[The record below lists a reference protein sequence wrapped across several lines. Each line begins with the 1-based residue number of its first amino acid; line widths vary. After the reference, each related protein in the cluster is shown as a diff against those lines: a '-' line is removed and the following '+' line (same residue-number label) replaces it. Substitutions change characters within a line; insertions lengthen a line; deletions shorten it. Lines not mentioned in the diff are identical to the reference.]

1 MWLEG
6 APPSCQA
13 VAELQH
19 LLLRILTGPNAGAE
33 ARLSG
38 KTIIGSSSAADITI
52 SDPELAAEHFALQ
65 VDGDAV
71 VIMVGD
77 APVTIGGESRSNG
90 TFRIALFDLIKFGTT
105 CCAVGREGAAW
116 PAFSPADLL
125 PPAPPAPPPETP
137 PAEETPAPEA
147 AAAPVE
153 AQAPPAPP
161 RRTRQ
166 PVLAI
171 AAVVIVLLL
180 LGGGYALLAGFGSGA
195 IATVKGTTAQDIV
208 TAQQAHG
215 VTIRPDGREGV
226 VAEGFVPSGEQQR
239 RLRQAL
245 LDAEIPIKYRV
256 VSLEQQVSAV
266 RTIVAAAGAPLAVEA
281 DEKSGKIILDGFL
294 PEMTHID
301 TLLRVLRR
309 DIADL
314 RPIETRIVTP
324 AMVRDGVRARL
335 AEAGLDGLTNVE
347 MKGQAA
353 RITGAL
359 SDEGRAAT
367 RRIAEDLTKRWSP
380 MVKVEDAT
388 TIAAMAPA
396 PVPVEPAPAPAPAP
410 APKTE
415 AVTIR
420 SSAPPAKIVIIV
432 GGKDGFV
439 RDDAGRRYE
448 IGDKL
453 ANGEVIEEI
462 RVEEI
467 VTSRDGVKYRYTFGG
482 GR

>member
-1 MWLEG
+1 M
-6 APPSCQA
+6 
-13 VAELQH
+13 QH

-38 KTIIGSSSAADITI
+38 KTIVGSSSAADITI
-52 SDPELAAEHFALQ
+52 ADPELAAEHFALQ
-65 VDGDAV
+65 VEGDSLSITVAET
-71 VIMVGD
+71 
-77 APVTIGGESRSNG
+77 PVTIGGERLSNG
-90 TFRIALFDLIKFGTT
+90 TFRIAPFDLIKFGTT
-105 CCAVGREGAAW
+105 CCAVGPEGAVW
-116 PAFSPADLL
+116 PSFSAADLL
-125 PPAPPAPPPETP
+125 PPAPLPPSPPETP
-137 PAEETPAPEA
+137 PVEGAPALEA
-147 AAAPVE
+147 AAVSLDAP
-153 AQAPPAPP
+153 ARPPASP
-161 RRTRQ
+161 RTRR
-166 PVLAI
+166 PILA
-171 AAVVIVLLL
+171 AAAIVILLIL
-180 LGGGYALLAGFGSGA
+180 LGGGYAWLAGYGSGA
-195 IATVKGTTAQDIV
+195 IATSKGTTAEDIV
-208 TAQQAHG
+208 GAQQAHG
-215 VTIRPDGREGV
+215 VTIRPDGREGLI
-226 VAEGFVPSGEQQR
+226 AEGFVVSGEQQR

-245 LDAEIPIKYRV
+245 LDAEIRIKYRV

-294 PEMTHID
+294 PEMAHAD
-301 TLLRVLRR
+301 TLQRALRR

-314 RPIETRIVTP
+314 RPIETRIVTS
-324 AMVRDGVRARL
+324 ATVREDIRARL
-335 AEAGLDGLTNVE
+335 AAAGLDGAANVE

-353 RITGAL
+353 RITGSL
-359 SDEGRAAT
+359 TEEGRATT
-367 RRIAEDLTKRWSP
+367 RRIAEELTKRWSP
-380 MVKVEDAT
+380 MIKVEDAT
-388 TIAAMAPA
+388 TAAVQAPPA
-396 PVPVEPAPAPAPAP
+396 SPIVPAPAAPALV
-410 APKTE
+410 PKSE

-420 SSAPPAKIVIIV
+420 SSAPPARIVIIV

>member
-1 MWLEG
+1 
-6 APPSCQA
+6 

-38 KTIIGSSSAADITI
+38 RTIVGSSSAADITI
-52 SDPELAAEHFALQ
+52 ADPELAPEHFALQ

-71 VIMVGD
+71 SIAVGD
-77 APVTIGGESRSNG
+77 TPVTIGSEARSNG

-105 CCAVGREGAAW
+105 CCAVGPEGAAW

-125 PPAPPAPPPETP
+125 PPAPPPPPEAP
-137 PAEETPAPEA
+137 PAEESVAAEA
-147 AAAPVE
+147 AAPAAAEEAP
-153 AQAPPAPP
+153 AAAP
-161 RRTRQ
+161 RRTGR
-166 PVLAI
+166 PTLAI
-171 AAVVIVLLL
+171 VALAVVVLL
-180 LGGGYALLAGFGSGA
+180 LGGGYVLFHQFGGA
-195 IATVKGTTAQDIV
+195 VATVKRATAQDIV
-208 TAQQAHG
+208 AAQQAHG
-215 VTIRPDGREGV
+215 VTVRPDGRDGV
-226 VAEGFVPSGEQQR
+226 IVEGFVVSGEQQR

-245 LDAEIPIKYRV
+245 LAADIAIKYRV
-256 VSLEQQVSAV
+256 VSLEQQTSAV

-294 PEMTHID
+294 PEMAHSD
-301 TLLRVLRR
+301 TLQRVLRR

-314 RPIETRIVTP
+314 RPLETRIVTP
-324 AMVRDGVRARL
+324 ATVRDDIRARL
-335 AEAGLDGLTNVE
+335 AEAGLDGLAKVE
-347 MKGQAA
+347 MAGQVA

-359 SDEGRAAT
+359 SDEGRATT
-367 RRIAEDLTKRWSP
+367 RRIADELTKRWSP

-388 TIAAMAPA
+388 STVMGPAPTPPVAASAPPPPSPPPAPSPSAPA
-396 PVPVEPAPAPAPAP
+396 PNSEPVTV
-410 APKTE
+410 K
-415 AVTIR
+415 
-420 SSAPPAKIVIIV
+420 SSAPPARIVIVV

-448 IGDKL
+448 VGDKL
-453 ANGEVIEEI
+453 ANGEIIEEI

-467 VTSRDGVKYRYTFGG
+467 VTSRDGIKYRYTFGG

>member
-1 MWLEG
+1 M
-6 APPSCQA
+6 
-13 VAELQH
+13 AELQH

-38 KTIIGSSSAADITI
+38 KTIVGSSSAADITI
-52 SDPELAAEHFALQ
+52 ADPELAAQHFALQ
-65 VDGDAV
+65 VDGDTVSITVA
-71 VIMVGD
+71 G
-77 APVTIGGESRSNG
+77 APVTIGSESRSNG
-90 TFRIALFDLIKFGTT
+90 TFRLALFDLIKFGTT
-105 CCAVGREGAAW
+105 CCAVGPEGAVW
-116 PAFSPADLL
+116 PTFSPADLL
-125 PPAPPAPPPETP
+125 PPAPPPPPLPEAPPIEEA
-137 PAEETPAPEA
+137 PAVEAAEAQVPTPAPRRRR
-147 AAAPVE
+147 
-153 AQAPPAPP
+153 PAI
-161 RRTRQ
+161 
-166 PVLAI
+166 LAI
-171 AAVVIVLLL
+171 AAVVLVLIV
-180 LGGGYALLAGFGSGA
+180 LGGGYALVRGSGSGGV
-195 IATVKGTTAQDIV
+195 ATVTRTTAQDIV
-208 TAQQAHG
+208 AAQQAHG

-226 VAEGFVPSGEQQR
+226 VAEGFVASGEQQR

-256 VSLEQQVSAV
+256 ISLEQQVSAV

-301 TLLRVLRR
+301 TLQRVLRR

-324 AMVRDGVRARL
+324 ANVRDDIRARL
-335 AEAGLDGLTNVE
+335 AEVGLDGLANVE
-347 MKGQAA
+347 VKGQAA

-367 RRIAEDLTKRWSP
+367 RRIADELTRRWSP

-388 TIAAMAPA
+388 TVATAPA
-396 PVPVEPAPAPAPAP
+396 PTPPVAPSPVPLPVEPAPR
-410 APKTE
+410 TE